1 MWIEGWS
8 DYFKEKIKNQR
19 NKRFRRLR
27 RRKYKEES
35 AQVHHHRKVKG
46 SYLPFKQKIWVS
58 HQNHVFQAIQVLEV
72 PRWHTDSVTGMLQVF
87 FTGMV
92 FAGDVRKKVSCN
104 SHAIH
109 SMHYIAVAGL
119 IFILKWKKKWLS
131 SGSNHWPFESHSS
144 SLTITPHRLIVLS
157 K

>member
-1 MWIEGWS
+1 MEVKLQTS
-8 DYFKEKIKNQR
+8 
-19 NKRFRRLR
+19 LR
-27 RRKYKEES
+27 
-35 AQVHHHRKVKG
+35 Q
-46 SYLPFKQKIWVS
+46 Q
-58 HQNHVFQAIQVLEV
+58 

-119 IFILKWKKKWLS
+119 IFILK
-131 SGSNHWPFESHSS
+131 
-144 SLTITPHRLIVLS
+144 
-157 K
+157 